1 MRAGEHHALAL
12 RGNIDE
18 GGFLLLEVVMA
29 VAIFA
34 LSVLALAAC
43 VENLINAQTM
53 KDEDE
58 KVRRFLASRM
68 AEIQAG
74 AVPLSDSATEEIKD
88 SLPQMKL
95 KTTRTQLKRKNEKEQ
110 DLFGLYAVNLQL
122 SWLSG
127 NSEAQRDLVFY
138 VYPRQ
143 R

>member
-1 MRAGEHHALAL
+1 MRPQALINSRRSDA
-12 RGNIDE
+12 RA
-18 GGFLLLEVVMA
+18 FLLMEVMLA

-34 LSVLALAAC
+34 LAVVALAAC
-43 VENLINAQTM
+43 VENLINAQTL

-58 KVRRFLASRM
+58 KVRRFIASRM
-68 AEIQAG
+68 VEIEAG
-74 AVPLSDSATEEIKD
+74 AVPLTDSTTEDIKD
-88 SLPQMKL
+88 LLPQMKL

-110 DLFGLYAVNLQL
+110 DLFGLYQVNLQL

-127 NSEAQRDLVFY
+127 NTEASRDFVFY

>member
-1 MRAGEHHALAL
+1 LRRSKPRA
-12 RGNIDE
+12 
-18 GGFLLLEVVMA
+18 FLLLEVMLA

-34 LSVLALAAC
+34 LAVVALAAC
-43 VENLINAQTM
+43 VENLINAQTL

-68 AEIQAG
+68 AEIEAG
-74 AVPLSDSATEEIKD
+74 ATPLTDSTTEDIKD
-88 SLPQMKL
+88 SLPNMKL

-110 DLFGLYAVNLQL
+110 DLFGLYQVNLQL
-122 SWLSG
+122 TWLSG
-127 NSEAQRDLVFY
+127 NTEASRDLVFY

>member
-1 MRAGEHHALAL
+1 
-12 RGNIDE
+12 
-18 GGFLLLEVVMA
+18 
-29 VAIFA
+29 
-34 LSVLALAAC
+34 
-43 VENLINAQTM
+43 
-53 KDEDE
+53 
-58 KVRRFLASRM
+58 M

-127 NSEAQRDLVFY
+127 NSEVQRDLVGRMWRFAGETGDHIFNPY
-138 VYPRQ
+138 ATVALAPWGPRYANL
-143 R
+143 RDFAGFLVSRSS

>member
-1 MRAGEHHALAL
+1 MRNRA
-12 RGNIDE
+12 RFPQFPQRRRKIS
-18 GGFLLLEVVMA
+18 GFLLLEVMLA
-29 VAIFA
+29 VFIFA
-34 LSVLALAAC
+34 LAVVALAAC
-43 VENLINAQTM
+43 VENLIAAQNV

-74 AVPLSDSATEEIKD
+74 AVPLNDSTTEDIKD
-88 SLPQMKL
+88 LLPKMTL

-122 SWLSG
+122 TWLSG
-127 NSEAQRDLVFY
+127 NSEVERNLTFY

>member
-1 MRAGEHHALAL
+1 MSRMPHHSVSWSKA
-12 RGNIDE
+12 R
-18 GGFLLLEVVMA
+18 GFLLLEVMMA

-34 LSVLALAAC
+34 LAVITLAAC
-43 VENLINAQTM
+43 VENLINAQTL

-74 AVPLSDSATEEIKD
+74 AIPLSDSANEDIKD
-88 SLPQMKL
+88 LLPKMKL

-110 DLFGLYAVNLQL
+110 DLFGPYAVNLQL
-122 SWLSG
+122 TWLSG
-127 NSEAQRDLVFY
+127 SSEVERNLTFY
-138 VYPRQ
+138 IYPRQ

>member
-1 MRAGEHHALAL
+1 M
-12 RGNIDE
+12 
-18 GGFLLLEVVMA
+18 MA

-34 LSVLALAAC
+34 LAVITLAAC
-43 VENLINAQTM
+43 VENLINAQTL

-74 AVPLSDSATEEIKD
+74 AIPLSDSANEDIKD
-88 SLPQMKL
+88 LLPKMNL

-122 SWLSG
+122 TWLSG
-127 NSEAQRDLVFY
+127 SSEVERNLTFY
-138 VYPRQ
+138 IYPRQ